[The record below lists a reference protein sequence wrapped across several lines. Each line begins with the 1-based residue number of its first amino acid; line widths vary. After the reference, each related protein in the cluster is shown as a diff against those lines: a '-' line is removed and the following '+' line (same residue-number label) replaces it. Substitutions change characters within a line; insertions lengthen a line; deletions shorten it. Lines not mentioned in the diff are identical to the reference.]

1 MKLGMQVGLG
11 PGHIVLNWDPAPLPK
26 EGRSPQFS
34 AHICCGQMHG
44 CIDQDATWYA
54 AMTRPRRLC
63 VRWRPS
69 SPPQFSA
76 HVHCG
81 QTADSC
87 QSLRLHIFP
96 GLRNVQNFYRLYLR
110 FTSGFHQ
117 NYLLFKGYK
126 ASYNRKCPTLPVQ
139 FLNSQPQPLK
149 LGGGSAPF

>member
-54 AMTRPRRLC
+54 AMTRPRQLC

-81 QTADSC
+81 QTAGWIKIALSIEVGLGPSYIVLDWDPAPLPKRGQRPPPNFRPISIVVK
-87 QSLRLHIFP
+87 RLD
-96 GLRNVQNFYRLYLR
+96 
-110 FTSGFHQ
+110 
-117 NYLLFKGYK
+117 
-126 ASYNRKCPTLPVQ
+126 ASRC
-139 FLNSQPQPLK
+139 NSVRR
-149 LGGGSAPF
+149 